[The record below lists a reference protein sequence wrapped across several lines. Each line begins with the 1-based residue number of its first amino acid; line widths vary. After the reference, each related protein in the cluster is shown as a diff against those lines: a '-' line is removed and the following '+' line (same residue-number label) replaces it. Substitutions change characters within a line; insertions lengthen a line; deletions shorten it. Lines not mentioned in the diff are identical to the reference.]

1 MVELKLRKSQ
11 EFTPPADTTVE
22 MNPLG
27 SPGESDHVVALDQ
40 IDFVPNLDSKPDT
53 PTGRSLLTSLFSPAF
68 ATAHTA
74 PDFQPHLILTVLV
87 QVV

>member
-53 PTGRSLLTSLFSPAF
+53 PTGPFSPVLS
-68 ATAHTA
+68 H
-74 PDFQPHLILTVLV
+74 QPLLLPTQHLISSLISFSRC
-87 QVV
+87 